1 MSIVQYTRT
10 NDEWMVDNTLI
21 EYCHLM
27 QCQNAGVRPVPII
40 KEQQQLS
47 NAGCGQWKMGGHYYS
62 FTLDTQTRGE
72 LSGLT
77 CIRNVSRPAS
87 VFAYVLSNQVIS
99 WLTKNEARSLTG
111 WLQHPTASAQQIT
124 NYTPCLK
131 KNAPTLESCS
141 LNRHGLILIFFIKNS
156 INTLLKII
164 CIFNFGRMIGSYVAR
179 RLHAFLPLSQR

>member
-1 MSIVQYTRT
+1 
-10 NDEWMVDNTLI
+10 
-21 EYCHLM
+21 
-27 QCQNAGVRPVPII
+27 
-40 KEQQQLS
+40 
-47 NAGCGQWKMGGHYYS
+47 MGGHYYS

-179 RLHAFLPLSQR
+179 RLHAFYHSRSDSVTTTKSNFICSRQALKYFNIIDMDINYTAAGCQGSYTPINAGRL